1 MQRRDHSRRRSIGLA
16 TLVAALLLTSLPAAP
31 QAPQAQP
38 VPGGS
43 AAEERPQGRRGP
55 RDPFAGQTPVNALM
69 ISGGCCHDYI
79 TEDAILMKA
88 LSTQLPVEW
97 TVLYTGRAGDKK
109 VALYNEPDWAAN
121 YDIVVHNECYATVD
135 DREFVNKIVAAH
147 AKGVPGLVIHC
158 SMHSYRSLE
167 SDEWREFLGVTTRR
181 HTRLHHIAV
190 KVLDSD
196 QGILKGF
203 KTDWVTPS
211 DELYVIDKLWPNAK
225 ALATAVSPEDNA
237 VYPLIWTNDYHGARV
252 FGTTVGHAAETWDD
266 PTFQDL
272 LVRGFK
278 WAVNRE

>member
-1 MQRRDHSRRRSIGLA
+1 M
-16 TLVAALLLTSLPAAP
+16 TALLLCTPAAA
-31 QAPQAQP
+31 QAPQAQ
-38 VPGGS
+38 GGP
-43 AAEERPQGRRGP
+43 AGEAQPQRRGP

-109 VALYNEPDWAAN
+109 VALYNEPNWAAG

-135 DREFVNKIVAAH
+135 DRQFVNKIVAAH

-181 HTRLHHIAV
+181 HTPVHNIAV
-190 KVLDSD
+190 KVLDPS
-196 QGILKGF
+196 QGLLKGF
-203 KTDWVTPS
+203 KTDWVTPK
-211 DELYVIDKLWPNAK
+211 DELYVIDKFWPTAK
-225 ALATAVSPEDNA
+225 ALATAVSPEDNKT
-237 VYPLIWTNDYHGARV
+237 YPLIWTNDYHGARV
-252 FGTTVGHAAETWDD
+252 FGTTVGHSAETWDD
-266 PTFQDL
+266 PVFQDL
-272 LVRGFK
+272 LVRGFR

>member
-1 MQRRDHSRRRSIGLA
+1 MKRRDHSRGRTIRLA
-16 TLVAALLLTSLPAAP
+16 ILAAALLLSAIPAAP
-31 QAPQAQP
+31 QTPQAEP
-38 VPGGS
+38 GPGGT
-43 AAEERPQGRRGP
+43 AREERPQGRRGP

-79 TEDAILMKA
+79 AEDAILMKT

-109 VALYNEPDWAAN
+109 VELYNEPNWAAK

-135 DREFVNKIVAAH
+135 DREFVSKIVAAH
-147 AKGVPGLVIHC
+147 AKGVPGMVIHC

-181 HTRLHHIAV
+181 HTRPHNIAV
-190 KVLDSD
+190 KVVDPN
-196 QGILKGF
+196 QGVLKGF

-211 DELYVIDKLWPNAK
+211 DELYVIEKLWPNAK
-225 ALATAVSPEDNA
+225 ALATAISPEDNA
-237 VYPLIWTNDYHGARV
+237 VYPMIWTNEYHGARV

-266 PTFQDL
+266 PAFLDL
-272 LVRGFK
+272 LSRGFK
-278 WAVNRE
+278 WAVQRE